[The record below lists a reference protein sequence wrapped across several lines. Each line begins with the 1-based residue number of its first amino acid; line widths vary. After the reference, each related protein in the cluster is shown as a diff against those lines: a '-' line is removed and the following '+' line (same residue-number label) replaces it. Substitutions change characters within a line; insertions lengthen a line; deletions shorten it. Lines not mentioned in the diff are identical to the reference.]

1 MNGKNKRVYFNCNE
15 ICTICALLIGEAK
28 SCREIISDPFATD
41 SEVQLARRQFNDYVR
56 LYRRIHGLE
65 SSGQYVMGVVPNSWR
80 V

>member
-1 MNGKNKRVYFNCNE
+1 MNGDNKRVYFNCNE
-15 ICTICALLIGEAK
+15 LCTICSLLRGAAEE
-28 SCREIISDPFATD
+28 SREIVVDPFATD
-41 SEVQLARRQFNDYVR
+41 SDVRLARRMFKDYVR